1 MADEPPFAPAKIL
14 VVDDAPQNVK
24 LLRVL
29 LRDAGYAIVEA
40 SNGQE
45 ALDRLRTEHPDVM
58 ILDVRMPGMS
68 GYEVCRTVRHD
79 PRYAGLPIIMVTAL
93 SLPEERI
100 KGIEAGATDFIT
112 KPFSRKELLA
122 RLRTTLAFAQARCG
136 LLTSQLP
143 GALILATPDWQ
154 LILISPLA
162 ASLLDLAPLDDRRID
177 VAQLLRAYDVDL
189 AALDAQAAR
198 EPWSFSLTPASTGIR
213 LSATQTT
220 VCDAAGLAVLHV
232 IVLREAA

>member
-1 MADEPPFAPAKIL
+1 MADEPQPATAKIL

-40 SNGQE
+40 SNGPE
-45 ALDRLRTEHPDVM
+45 ALDRLSTEHPDVM

-68 GYEVCRTVRHD
+68 GYEVCRTVRQD
-79 PRYAGLPIIMVTAL
+79 PRFAGLPIIMVTAL

-122 RLRTTLAFAQARCG
+122 RLRTSLALAQARCG
-136 LLTSQLP
+136 LMTSQLP
-143 GALILATPDWQ
+143 GATILAAADWQ

-162 ASLLDLAPLDDRRID
+162 ASLLDLAPPDQQRID
-177 VAQLLRAYDVDL
+177 VAQLLRAHDVDL
-189 AALDAQAAR
+189 AAIEAEGAR
-198 EPWSFSLTPASTGIR
+198 EPWSFSLTVASTGIR

-220 VCDAAGLAVLHV
+220 VRDAAGLTVLHV